1 MQFIIT
7 NSVFWLVNILLW
19 KFDSFSKKKKKK
31 KKIENDKNRN
41 LKKPQKLYVSI

>member
-31 KKIENDKNRN
+31 KNENYKNRN